1 MMKYKVTQ
9 RQFNILIDN
18 FNMIAANGLELKM
31 TGRTAR
37 EVIDEHSN
45 EGKSYIVNFSL
56 NGYRSKIK
64 VFSINNFR
72 ARKLA
77 SELMPNAKIFNAKEV
92 K

>member
-1 MMKYKVTQ
+1 MRYRVTQ

-18 FNMIAANGLELKM
+18 FNTIGVNGLELKM
-31 TGRTAR
+31 TGKTAR

-64 VFSINNFR
+64 VFSNNNSR
-72 ARKLA
+72 ARKIA
-77 SELMPNAKIFNAKEV
+77 SELMPQAKILNAYEV
-92 K
+92 R

>member
-1 MMKYKVTQ
+1 MRYKVTK

-18 FNMIAANGLELKM
+18 FNLIGNRGLYLKM
-31 TGRTAR
+31 TGKTAK

-56 NGYRSKIK
+56 NGFRSKIK
-64 VFSINNFR
+64 VYSTNNSR

-77 SELMPNAKIFNAKEV
+77 SELLPNAKIFNAYEV

>member
-1 MMKYKVTQ
+1 MKVRVSK
-9 RQFNILIDN
+9 RQFNLLIDN
-18 FNMIAANGLELKM
+18 LKLIGKKGLYLKM
-31 TGRTAR
+31 RGRTAK
-37 EVIDEHSN
+37 EIIDEHSN

>member
-1 MMKYKVTQ
+1 MRYRVTQ

-18 FNMIAANGLELKM
+18 FNMITPKGLELKM

-64 VFSINNFR
+64 VFSTNNSR

-77 SELMPNAKIFNAKEV
+77 SELMPQAKIFNAYEV
-92 K
+92 R